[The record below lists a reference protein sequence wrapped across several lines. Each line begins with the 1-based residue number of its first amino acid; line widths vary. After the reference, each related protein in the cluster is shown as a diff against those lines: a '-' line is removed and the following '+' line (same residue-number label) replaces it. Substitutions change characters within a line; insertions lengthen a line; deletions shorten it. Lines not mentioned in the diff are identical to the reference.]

1 MKLKI
6 ERAWAYVAEMALVL
20 VWLLGLGIMTGLLV
34 WMH

>member
-1 MKLKI
+1 MKTWLI
-6 ERAWAYVAEMALVL
+6 HAWAYGVEMALVL